1 MENHGSFG
9 KCESLL
15 HVGSI
20 TPPEKQK
27 RKYAWRKR
35 IAEFRTTE
43 TESGEEYLKNR
54 LPSAEEQI
62 LEEVLPKK
70 GWRIWCWKLLS

>member
-1 MENHGSFG
+1 MDPSENVKAFCMLAALRLR
-9 KCESLL
+9 KN
-15 HVGSI
+15 
-20 TPPEKQK
+20 KK